1 MKLHIYGFNMASIIL
16 IYTYLCGRKRKVEVK
31 DKYSSWEKVL
41 FGFSKGSILWQLL
54 FNVIICDLFLF
65 ENNIDNASYA
75 DDNTPYAVSSI
86 QLWRN
91 YSNNLLA

>member
-1 MKLHIYGFNMASIIL
+1 MKLHIYGFNMASIIF

-31 DKYSSWEKVL
+31 DKCSSWEKVL

-86 QLWRN
+86 
-91 YSNNLLA
+91 